1 MTTRTK
7 LVVWGGSAIAT
18 PELVDALR
26 NSLQP
31 GEAMD
36 VVLVGRTAEK
46 LQLVGELCCKLAVSC
61 QADLRVSY
69 TTDLEAALEG
79 ADYIL
84 NQVRVGGLQGRAFDE
99 SFPRALGLPGEE
111 TVGPGGFSSAL
122 RTIPAVLKLVRV
134 AEKLA
139 PRALILN
146 LTNPSSLVQYAIRCY
161 SAMPV
166 LGTCD
171 APVSLTQMIA
181 KVLELPDAELEFDYV
196 GMHHAGWVTGV
207 RHRGRDV
214 MPLVLERADRLTKLE
229 IDPQLIRAIGAVPS
243 PYFRYYFHP
252 DRMLAKTVGRPTRA
266 EELMTIQTAMET
278 LYARP
283 DAHERPDIYSRRGAN
298 WYKMIVVPVL
308 LSLMRDSRQVFIVDI
323 DNNGTI
329 PWLPPEGIIEVPC
342 IVGASGAHAL
352 TVGAVPLDVQAFLQ
366 RNCAYE
372 MLAVQAIVEGSYEK
386 ALRALL
392 LNPLIRDAGQA
403 RAVLEKVWPDAPKPH
418 FVIERKPSAAEE
430 PLLFPTLVFGR
441 RLLEKMPLE
450 GLSYLVVTMEEPWQL
465 AAKHMPQPP
474 EAVLFVRDM
483 EWDTVE
489 AAERALPTVQR
500 IVGIGGGSALDM
512 AKYVAWKRN
521 QPCYLVPSIT
531 SVDAFVTKSVAV
543 REQGN
548 VRYIGFVIPEKVY
561 VDYELIRQGPAR
573 LNRAGAGD
581 IICAHT
587 ALWDWAL
594 AHDQRDEAY
603 DEQIAAQMQ
612 SWLNRLEDE
621 ATEVRRVT
629 NKGIRF
635 IVEAFAEISKLCRRF
650 GSSRPQEASEH
661 IFAYN
666 VESITRRHFIHGELV
681 ALGTL
686 VMAVLQENNA
696 DWVQRQL
703 ERLGILYQPADL
715 GITREEFEQAL
726 RTLPAYA
733 RATNRRFSVV
743 HVRPIDEAFVQQ
755 MSKRLRF
762 P

>member
-1 MTTRTK
+1 MTKRTK

-26 NSLQP
+26 QALQP

-36 VVLVGRTAEK
+36 VVLVGRTADK
-46 LQLVGELCCKLAVSC
+46 LQLVGELCRKLAEKS
-61 QADLRVSY
+61 QGDLRVSY
-69 TTDLEAALEG
+69 TTDMEAALDG

-84 NQVRVGGLQGRAFDE
+84 SQVRVGGLQGRAFDE
-99 SFPRALGLPGEE
+99 SFPRDLGLPGEE

-122 RTIPAVLKLVRV
+122 RTIPVVLDLVRI
-134 AEKLA
+134 AEQAA
-139 PRALILN
+139 PQALILN
-146 LTNPSSLVQYAIRCY
+146 LTNPSSLVQYAIRRY
-161 SAMPV
+161 SSMQV
-166 LGTCD
+166 IGICD
-171 APVSLTQMIA
+171 MPVSLIQMIA
-181 KVLELPDAELEFDYV
+181 QVLGLPYAELEFDYV

-214 MPLVLERADRLTKLE
+214 MPLALERADRLTKLE
-229 IDPQLIRAIGAVPS
+229 IDPQLIRAIGAIPS

-252 DRMLAKTVGRPTRA
+252 DHMLAKTVGRQTRA
-266 EELMTIQTAMET
+266 EELMAIQSIMEE

-283 DAHERPDIYSRRGAN
+283 DAHERPDIYSRRGAY
-298 WYKMIVVPVL
+298 WYRAIVVPVL
-308 LSLMRDSRQVFIVDI
+308 LSLVRDSRQVFIVNI

-329 PWLPPEGIIEVPC
+329 PWLPTEGIIEVPC
-342 IVGASGAHAL
+342 VVSASGAHPL
-352 TVGAVPLDVQAFLQ
+352 TVGRVPLDVQAFLQ

-372 MLAVQAIVEGSYEK
+372 MLAVQAIVERSYDQ

-392 LNPLIRDAGQA
+392 LNPLIRDVSQA

-418 FVIERKPSAAEE
+418 LVVERKPPSGEE
-430 PLLFPTLVFGR
+430 PLPFPTLVFGR
-441 RLLEKMPLE
+441 RLLEKMPLQ

-465 AAKHMPQPP
+465 TAKRLPQPP

-489 AAERALPTVQR
+489 AAERALPPVQR

-561 VDYELIRQGPAR
+561 VDYDLIRQGPAR

-581 IICAHT
+581 ILCAHT

-594 AHDQRDEAY
+594 AHNERDEAY
-603 DEQIAAQMQ
+603 DERIAAQIRR
-612 SWLNRLEDE
+612 WLQGLEE
-621 ATEVRRVT
+621 AATDIRKVT

-635 IVEAFAEISKLCRRF
+635 IVKAFAEINKLCRRF

-666 VESITRRHFIHGELV
+666 VEHITRRHFIHGELV

-686 VMAVLQENNA
+686 VMAALQENDP
-696 DWVQRQL
+696 DWV
-703 ERLGILYQPADL
+703 ERLLKRIGILYQPADL
-715 GITREEFEQAL
+715 GLSRQEFEEAL

-733 RATNRRFSVV
+733 RATNRRFSVI
-743 HVRPIDEAFVQQ
+743 HVRPMDEAFVQRICA
-755 MSKRLRF
+755 RLRF
-762 P
+762 G